1 MKITKDTVLFEKGD
15 IKLTADDIKLY
26 IDDYDICTLSIY
38 VDISKFYKVT
48 QIVGSKHRI
57 KKLIHFG
64 DIRIKPDI
72 NSITSCKAFKFI
84 DNDCELIA
92 NSINKIAL
100 YDEKLSFLFINNCK
114 RNDYYKKHITFANLD
129 HIKHYIINYST
140 LNYKTRKTVQ
150 YINIHTKTMFNEIS
164 KLIDEVFSY
173 RIFNNDMFCYKIT
186 DGHFYYS
193 SSPDNPYMVIFNK
206 KKRYGKK

>member
-64 DIRIKPDI
+64 DIQIKPDI

-92 NSINKIAL
+92 NSINKNAL
-100 YDEKLSFLFINNCK
+100 YDEKLSLISIL
-114 RNDYYKKHITFANLD
+114 YLSANP
-129 HIKHYIINYST
+129 
-140 LNYKTRKTVQ
+140 
-150 YINIHTKTMFNEIS
+150 
-164 KLIDEVFSY
+164 FSY
-173 RIFNNDMFCYKIT
+173 KERIWSC
-186 DGHFYYS
+186 
-193 SSPDNPYMVIFNK
+193 VL
-206 KKRYGKK
+206 